1 MRNFAEHQAEARRQT
16 RTLIWLFIAAVAVV
30 GLSLYALVG
39 LFTLPPDPA
48 NPGARLWWDGKTAF
62 IAGFAALGTIGLGA
76 LLKHAALASGG
87 RAVAESVG
95 GTLVTADTRDPEERK
110 LLNVVEEMSIA
121 SGVPMP
127 LVYVLDQEEGINA
140 FAAGYTVNDAAV
152 AVTRGGLR
160 TLNRAELQGV
170 MAHEF
175 SHILNGDMRISIRLI
190 AAVAGIEAIAGIGR
204 WLLSSSLYSG
214 MAFRSRRKENGAP
227 IMLIGIAMLIIGAA
241 GIAFGHLIRAA
252 ISRQREYL
260 ADASAVQF
268 TRDPSGI
275 ANALKKIGGLDAGS
289 RVRASQASELSH
301 LFFGQAQAHAAFGGL
316 LATHPP
322 LVERVRR
329 LEPNF
334 DGTFAPTAALAE
346 EASRGDQPGG
356 RHQGSGGTA
365 RISAAALLR
374 RESAPVNGRQA
385 ARARGQIAAIPAAL
399 REAAGQ
405 PLGAAALV
413 VLVSDLAAAERSA
426 ATDFEVTPALLAEA
440 RRLAPH
446 YAQME
451 PAARLPLV
459 QLACGALRQLGPTQA
474 SMLLRISHA
483 AMLAD
488 GRISPFEVALREV
501 LHEHLGAT
509 IDGASARRMQYM
521 AYRAVTTHIEVLLS
535 AMAHLGG
542 TGSIASAAFADAAR
556 TLPSEVQ
563 AAVSLRGSAVLQD
576 ELLPEAIRQ
585 LARAS
590 TAIRQGVLE
599 AVATAAESDGTIGPD
614 EADLVRALAIVF
626 QLPLPMPEE

>member
-1 MRNFAEHQAEARRQT
+1 MRNFAEHQEAARRQT

-39 LFTLPPDPA
+39 LFTLPTDPA

-346 EASRGDQPGG
+346 EASRSDQPGG
-356 RHQGSGGTA
+356 RHHGSGGTA

-374 RESAPVNGRQA
+374 RESAPVNGQQA
-385 ARARGQIAAIPAAL
+385 ARARGQIAAIPTAL

-413 VLVSDLAAAERSA
+413 VLVSDLAAAEGSA

-509 IDGASARRMQYM
+509 IDGAAARRMQYM

-542 TGSIASAAFADAAR
+542 TNSAASAAFADAAR

-576 ELLPEAIRQ
+576 EMLPEAIRQ